1 MVMRT
6 RKKKVKMMKKRVG
19 KKGRMMMKVKRRRVK
34 KELKVTLKQLTQK
47 GKRY

>member
-34 KELKVTLKQLTQK
+34 ELKATLKQLTQK